1 MIVSAW
7 ITKAHE
13 QKFGI
18 HNERN
23 RYEKQ
28 NEPKKFGSGSAPLKK
43 QKNCH
48 PSIEV
53 VN

>member
-28 NEPKKFGSGSAPLKK
+28 NEPKKFGSGISTTQKTKK
-43 QKNCH
+43 LS
-48 PSIEV
+48 SI
-53 VN
+53 NRSC